1 MTTADATRDMTAGPI
16 RPTASAA
23 LDARAPKAPRNM
35 GQYVRWL
42 LLFAG
47 GIAMVMPIAFM
58 LSTSFKWPHEVYD
71 VSLIPNE
78 PTIENYT
85 YVLEDGRFY
94 GWFLNSIVIAV
105 ITTVSNVLFDS
116 LVGYT
121 LCKFRFPGRTLI
133 FIAILSTLMIP
144 TEMLVIPWYLMSQS
158 FGWLDTYWG
167 IMFPGMMTAFGVFLM
182 KQFFESVPDDFIE
195 AARIDGLNELE
206 IWWTVAMPLV
216 KPALAALA
224 IFVFLGNWTAFLWPL
239 IVTNSVEMYTLPV
252 GLSGFGDEV
261 DVAWELIMTGAAIST
276 IPTLIVFLVFQ
287 RFIIRGVVMAGL
299 KG

>member
-1 MTTADATRDMTAGPI
+1 MSATESLKPSST
-16 RPTASAA
+16 S
-23 LDARAPKAPRNM
+23 LLQNQRATGGPRNM
-35 GQYVRWL
+35 GQILRWL
-42 LLFAG
+42 VLFLG
-47 GIAMVMPIAFM
+47 GILMIMPIAYM
-58 LSTSFKWPHEVYD
+58 ISTSLKWPHEVYN
-71 VSLIPNE
+71 VNLIPEE
-78 PTIENYT
+78 PTLENYT

-94 GWFLNSIVIAV
+94 MWFLNSVIIATA
-105 ITTVSNVLFDS
+105 TTISNLLFDS

-121 LCKFRFPGRTLI
+121 LCKFRFPGRTLV

-144 TEMLVIPWYLMSQS
+144 TEMLVIPWYLMSQQ
-158 FGWLDTYWG
+158 FGWLNSYWG
-167 IMFPGMMTAFGVFLM
+167 IMFPGLMTGFGTFLM

-195 AARIDGLNELE
+195 AARIDGLNELQ

-239 IVTNSVEMYTLPV
+239 IVSNSVEMYTIPV
-252 GLSGFGDEV
+252 GLSSFGDEA

-276 IPTLIVFLVFQ
+276 LPTLLFFLIFQ

>member
-1 MTTADATRDMTAGPI
+1 MTIASEASGQPNASADALLSR
-16 RPTASAA
+16 
-23 LDARAPKAPRNM
+23 KANKQRNM
-35 GQYVRWL
+35 GQVLRWMV
-42 LLFAG
+42 LFLG
-47 GIAMVMPIAFM
+47 GVMMIAPLAYMI
-58 LSTSFKWPHEVYD
+58 STSLKWPHEVYN
-71 VSLIPNE
+71 VNLIPDE

-94 GWFLNSIVIAV
+94 GWFVNSIIIAL
-105 ITTVSNVLFDS
+105 ITTASNLFFDS

-121 LCKFRFPGRTLI
+121 LCKFRFPGRQI
-133 FIAILSTLMIP
+133 VFIAILSTLMIP
-144 TEMLVIPWYLMSQS
+144 TEMLVIPWYMMSQS
-158 FGWLDTYWG
+158 FGWLDSYWG
-167 IMFPGMMTAFGVFLM
+167 IMFPGLMTAFGTFLM
-182 KQFFESVPDDFIE
+182 KQFFESVPDDFLE
-195 AARIDGLNELE
+195 AARIDGLNEFQ
-206 IWWTVAMPLV
+206 IWWRIAMPLV

-239 IVTNSVEMYTLPV
+239 IVTNSVEMYTVPV

-276 IPTLIVFLVFQ
+276 LPTLIVFLIFQ

>member
-1 MTTADATRDMTAGPI
+1 MTTTDI
-16 RPTASAA
+16 RPTTANVLDTKAA
-23 LDARAPKAPRNM
+23 GKSRNM
-35 GQYVRWL
+35 GQFIRWM
-42 LLFAG
+42 LLFLG
-47 GIAMVMPIAFM
+47 GIAMVMPIAYM
-58 LSTSFKWPHEVYD
+58 ISTSLKWPHEVYN
-71 VSLIPNE
+71 VNLIPEE
-78 PTIENYT
+78 PTLENYIF
-85 YVLEDGRFY
+85 VLEDGRFY
-94 GWFLNSIVIAV
+94 LWFVNSIIIATV
-105 ITTVSNVLFDS
+105 TTISNLLFDS

-121 LCKFRFPGRTLI
+121 LCKFKFPGRMI
-133 FIAILSTLMIP
+133 VFIAILSTLMIP

-158 FGWLDTYWG
+158 FGWLDSYWG
-167 IMFPGMMTAFGVFLM
+167 IMFPGLMTAFGTFLM

-195 AARIDGLNELE
+195 AARIDGLNELQ

-239 IVTNSVEMYTLPV
+239 IVTNSVEMYTIPV
-252 GLSGFGDEV
+252 GLSGFGDEA

-276 IPTLIVFLVFQ
+276 IPTLIVFLIFQ

>member
-1 MTTADATRDMTAGPI
+1 MTAANDIEVKPSAEALLRSGPV
-16 RPTASAA
+16 RT
-23 LDARAPKAPRNM
+23 PRNT
-35 GQYVRWL
+35 GQIIRFL

-47 GIAMVMPIAFM
+47 GILMIMPIVYM
-58 LSTSFKWPHEVYD
+58 VSTSLKWPHEVYNLR
-71 VSLIPNE
+71 LIPEE

-94 GWFLNSIVIAV
+94 WWFVNSIIIAV
-105 ITTVSNVLFDS
+105 ITTVCNVIFDS

-121 LCKFRFPGRTLI
+121 LCKFRFPGRYI
-133 FIAILSTLMIP
+133 VFIAILSTLMIP
-144 TEMLVIPWYLMSQS
+144 TEMLVIPWYLMSQQ

-167 IMFPGMMTAFGVFLM
+167 IMFPGLMTAFGTFLM
-182 KQFFESVPDDFIE
+182 KQFFETVPDDFIE
-195 AARIDGLNELE
+195 AARIDGLNELQ

-224 IFVFLGNWTAFLWPL
+224 IFVFLGNWTAFIWPL
-239 IVTNSVEMYTLPV
+239 IVTNSVDMYTLPV
-252 GLSGFGDEV
+252 GLSSFGDEA

-276 IPTLIVFLVFQ
+276 IPTLIVFLIFQ
-287 RFIIRGVVMAGL
+287 RYIIQGVVMAGL